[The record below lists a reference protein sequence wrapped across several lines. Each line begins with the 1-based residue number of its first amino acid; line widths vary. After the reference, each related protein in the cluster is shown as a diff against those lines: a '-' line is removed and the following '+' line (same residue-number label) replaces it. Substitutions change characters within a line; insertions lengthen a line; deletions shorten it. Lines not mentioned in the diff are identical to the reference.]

1 MSIRIFFFLA
11 TPLSMVLSGIL
22 APGPGIEPVSPA
34 VEAESL
40 DYWAAQEI
48 PVYKHFRELN

>member
-1 MSIRIFFFLA
+1 MA